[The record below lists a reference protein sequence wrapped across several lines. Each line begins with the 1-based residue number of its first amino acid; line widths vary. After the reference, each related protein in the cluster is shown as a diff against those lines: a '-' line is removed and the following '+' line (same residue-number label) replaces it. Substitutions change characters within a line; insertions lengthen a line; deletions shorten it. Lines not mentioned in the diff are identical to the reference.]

1 MSYFVADNKINIEQ
15 QSVAVPSVNGLSY
28 NPGQLIELKIDPAQV
43 KFFQPK
49 NSYLQFNVKLQM
61 PTEASGAV
69 SKFLLDSHIGAQAL
83 IKDIRIHDG
92 SNNALLEEIVGYNI
106 ATMLKYDYHCNDS
119 LRNKR
124 ALTEGAGG
132 RVTPHG
138 QLGTRQSWQNS
149 HKMGYVV
156 NDEEGA
162 TRQSALKNASYT
174 NCKVCLPLNT
184 GIFQNDKVFPC
195 MLTNG
200 LRIQILLE
208 DADKVCRMAEGVMFK
223 RKRKLNPYFHS
234 HNGSLTNT
242 SGSMVNGTDYTEFF
256 ITQDNGYLDPA
267 SLPFAVGEKIAFV
280 KQVANGGVGDGVF
293 VGSTPAITISKIEFV
308 SGFNLL
314 KLTTN
319 SFTPDETIPTNA
331 NASHILVSQSVE
343 GQSSYNMTYEVS
355 DVDLVLQKLDMGAN
369 YEGDMLRR
377 MREGGTINYDFL
389 SMTNY
394 TYSQLSTDLVAQ
406 IQLPIENRRM
416 KSVICVPTDSSVY
429 TNKQILQASGT
440 YEITTGEFQDRPGL
454 AGISD
459 NLQTYQFTYDG
470 RLQPSRLVDCSKTS
484 SKTSVS
490 QQHLIELEKA
500 LTSAGISGQSMLEFN
515 NNFVIGRAVAV
526 QGGVYDAR
534 NRQFSLNVN
543 YTGASAPTKNKLWN
557 NFVFHIR
564 RLTISGD
571 NISVE
576 V

>member
-1 MSYFVADNKINIEQ
+1 MSFFVADNKININQE
-15 QSVAVPSVNGLSY
+15 SIAVPSINGLNY

-43 KFFQPK
+43 KFFDPK

-69 SKFLLDSHIGAQAL
+69 SKFMLDSHIGAQVL

-92 SNNALLEEIVGYNI
+92 NNNALLEEIVGYNI

-124 ALTEGAGG
+124 ALSEGAGG
-132 RVTPHG
+132 RITPHG

-149 HKMGYVV
+149 HKMGYTVP
-156 NDEEGA
+156 DADGE
-162 TRQSALKNASYT
+162 TRQGQLKNASFC
-174 NCKVCLPLNT
+174 NVKVCLPLNT
-184 GIFQNDKVFPC
+184 GIFQNDKVFPS

-208 DADKVCRMAEGVMFK
+208 DADKVCRMVEGVMLK
-223 RKRKLNPYFHS
+223 RKKNLNPFFHS
-234 HNGSLTNT
+234 SNGCLTNT
-242 SGSMVNGTDYTEFF
+242 GAGSGSMVNGTDYTTIFL
-256 ITQDNGYLDPA
+256 TQDNGYLDPA
-267 SLPFAVGEKIAFV
+267 SVPFSVGERIGFCPKGSSAE
-280 KQVANGGVGDGVF
+280 VGT
-293 VGSTPAITISKIEFV
+293 TPQATISKIEFV
-308 SGFNLL
+308 SGFNLI

-319 SFTPDETIPTNA
+319 AFTPDSTISTNA
-331 NASHILVSQSVE
+331 NASHVLFSKSVE
-343 GQSSYNMTYEVS
+343 GQSSYNMTYTVS
-355 DVDLVLQKLDMGAN
+355 NVDLVLQSLNMGSQYEADMT
-369 YEGDMLRR
+369 RR

-394 TYSQLSTDLVAQ
+394 RYSQLASDLVAQ

-416 KSVICVPTDSSVY
+416 KSVICVPTDSTVY

-440 YEITTGEFQDRPGL
+440 YEVVSGEFQDRCGL
-454 AGISD
+454 VGISD
-459 NLQTYQFTYDG
+459 NIQSYQFTYDG

-490 QQHLIELEKA
+490 QQHLIELEKS
-500 LTSAGISGQSMLEFN
+500 LTAGGISGQSMLEFN
-515 NNFVIGRAVAV
+515 NNFVLGRSVAV

-564 RLTISGD
+564 RMVIAGD
-571 NISVE
+571 TISVE

>member
-1 MSYFVADNKINIEQ
+1 
-15 QSVAVPSVNGLSY
+15 
-28 NPGQLIELKIDPAQV
+28 
-43 KFFQPK
+43 
-49 NSYLQFNVKLQM
+49 
-61 PTEASGAV
+61 
-69 SKFLLDSHIGAQAL
+69 
-83 IKDIRIHDG
+83 
-92 SNNALLEEIVGYNI
+92 
-106 ATMLKYDYHCNDS
+106 
-119 LRNKR
+119 
-124 ALTEGAGG
+124 
-132 RVTPHG
+132 
-138 QLGTRQSWQNS
+138 
-149 HKMGYVV
+149 
-156 NDEEGA
+156 
-162 TRQSALKNASYT
+162 
-174 NCKVCLPLNT
+174 
-184 GIFQNDKVFPC
+184 
-195 MLTNG
+195 
-200 LRIQILLE
+200 
-208 DADKVCRMAEGVMFK
+208 
-223 RKRKLNPYFHS
+223 
-234 HNGSLTNT
+234 
-242 SGSMVNGTDYTEFF
+242 
-256 ITQDNGYLDPA
+256 
-267 SLPFAVGEKIAFV
+267 
-280 KQVANGGVGDGVF
+280 
-293 VGSTPAITISKIEFV
+293 
-308 SGFNLL
+308 
-314 KLTTN
+314 
-319 SFTPDETIPTNA
+319 
-331 NASHILVSQSVE
+331 
-343 GQSSYNMTYEVS
+343 MTYEVS

-394 TYSQLSTDLVAQ
+394 RYSQLSTDLVAQ

>member
-15 QSVAVPSVNGLSY
+15 KSIAVPSVNGLSY
-28 NPGQLIELKIDPAQV
+28 NPGQLIELKVDPAQV

-69 SKFLLDSHIGAQAL
+69 SKFMLDSHIGAQAL
-83 IKDIRIHDG
+83 IRDIRIHDG
-92 SNNALLEEIVGYNI
+92 SNNALLEEIVGYNV

-162 TRQSALKNASYT
+162 TREGALKNASYT
-174 NCKVCLPLNT
+174 NVKVCLPLNT
-184 GIFQNDKVFPC
+184 GIFQNDKVFPS

-208 DADKVCRMAEGVMFK
+208 DADKVCRMLEGVMLK
-223 RKRKLNPYFHS
+223 RKAKLNPFFHS
-234 HNGSLTNT
+234 SNGSLTNT
-242 SGSMVNGTDYTEFF
+242 SGSMVNGTDYTTMF

-267 SLPFAVGEKIAFV
+267 SVPFSVGERIALV
-280 KQVANGGVGDGVF
+280 KVSDGSHVAT
-293 VGSTPAITISKIEFV
+293 TPNITISKIEFV
-308 SGFNLL
+308 SGFNLI

-319 SFTPDETIPTNA
+319 AFTPTTTVNTNIS
-331 NASHILVSQSVE
+331 ASHILVSQSVE
-343 GQSSYNMTYEVS
+343 GQSTYNMTYEVS
-355 DVDLVLQKLDMGAN
+355 DVDLVLQTLDMGAN
-369 YEGDMLRR
+369 YESDMLRR

-394 TYSQLSTDLVAQ
+394 RYSQLSTDLVAQ

-416 KSVICVPTDSSVY
+416 KSVICIPTDSSVY

-440 YEITTGEFQDRPGL
+440 YEITSGEFQDRPGL

-459 NLQTYQFTYDG
+459 NIQSYQFTYAG

-490 QQHLIELEKA
+490 QQALIELEKA

-564 RLTISGD
+564 RMVISGD
-571 NISVE
+571 SISVE

>member
-1 MSYFVADNKINIEQ
+1 MSFFVADNKINIDQ
-15 QSVAVPSVNGLSY
+15 QSIAIPSDNGLSY

-61 PTEASGAV
+61 PVETSGAV

-83 IKDIRIHDG
+83 IRDIRIHDG
-92 SNNALLEEIVGYNI
+92 NNNALLEEIVGYNI
-106 ATMLKYDYHCNDS
+106 ATMLKYDYHCNDT

-149 HKMGYVV
+149 HKMGFVV
-156 NDEEGA
+156 NDEEGE

-174 NCKVCLPLNT
+174 NVKVCLPLNT
-184 GIFQNDKVFPC
+184 GIFQNEKVFPS

-200 LRIQILLE
+200 LRISILLE
-208 DADKVCRMAEGVMFK
+208 DASRVCRMLEGVMLK
-223 RKRKLNPYFHS
+223 RKKLLNPVFHS

-242 SGSMVNGTDYTEFF
+242 SGSMVNGVDYTTMF

-267 SLPFAVGEKIAFV
+267 SVPFAVGEKIALV
-280 KQVANGGVGDGVF
+280 KVSDNSF
-293 VGSTPAITISKIEFV
+293 VGTTPAITISKIEFV
-308 SGFNLL
+308 SGFNLI

-319 SFTPDETIPTNA
+319 SFTPDTTVPTNA

-343 GQSSYNMTYEVS
+343 GQSTYNMTYQVS
-355 DVDLVLQKLDMGAN
+355 NVDLVLQKLDMGSN
-369 YEGDMLRR
+369 YEADMLRR

-394 TYSQLSTDLVAQ
+394 RYSQLSTDLVAQ

-416 KSVICVPTDSSVY
+416 KSVIMVPTDATVY

-440 YEITTGEFQDRPGL
+440 YEITSGEFQDRPGL

-459 NLQTYQFTYDG
+459 NIQSYQFTYDG

-484 SKTSVS
+484 SQVSVS

-534 NRQFSLNVN
+534 NRQFSVNVN

-564 RLTISGD
+564 RMVVSGD
-571 NISVE
+571 SISVE

>member
-1 MSYFVADNKINIEQ
+1 MSSFFVAENKVNIAQ
-15 QSVAVPSVNGLSY
+15 QSIAVPSDNGLSY

-43 KFFQPK
+43 KFFQPQ

-69 SKFLLDSHIGAQAL
+69 SKFMLDSHIGAQAL

-106 ATMLKYDYHCNDS
+106 ATMLKYDYHCNDT

-138 QLGTRQSWQNS
+138 QLGTKQSWQNS
-149 HKMGYVV
+149 HKMGYVE
-156 NDEEGA
+156 NDTEGT
-162 TRQSALKNASYT
+162 TRASALKNASYT
-174 NCKVCLPLNT
+174 NVKVCLPLNT

-208 DADKVCRMAEGVMFK
+208 DADKVCRMLEGGMLK
-223 RKRKLNPYFHS
+223 RKKLLNPFFHS
-234 HNGSLTNT
+234 SNGCLTNT
-242 SGSMVNGTDYTEFF
+242 GAGSGSMVNGTDYTEIF
-256 ITQDNGYLDPA
+256 ITQDNGYVEPS
-267 SLPFAVGEKIAFV
+267 SLPFAVGERIAFV
-280 KQVANGGVGDGVF
+280 KAQDNSFVAT
-293 VGSTPAITISKIEFV
+293 TPNITISKIEFV
-308 SGFNLL
+308 SGFDLI
-314 KLTTN
+314 KITTN
-319 SFTPDETIPTNA
+319 SFSPDTTIGTNA
-331 NASHILVSQSVE
+331 NASHLLVSQSVE
-343 GQSSYNMTYEVS
+343 GQSSYNMTYTVS
-355 DVDLVLQKLDMGAN
+355 DVDLVLQSLDMGSQ
-369 YEGDMLRR
+369 YEADMLRR

-394 TYSQLSTDLVAQ
+394 RYSQLATDLVAQ

-416 KSVICVPTDSSVY
+416 KSVICIPTDSTVY

-440 YEITTGEFQDRPGL
+440 YEIVSGEFQDRCGL

-459 NLQTYQFTYDG
+459 NIQNYQFTYSG

-484 SKTSVS
+484 AKTSVS

-515 NNFVIGRAVAV
+515 SNFVIGRAVAV
-526 QGGVYDAR
+526 QNGVYDAR

-543 YTGASAPTKNKLWN
+543 YTGTAPTKNKLWN

-564 RLTISGD
+564 RMVINGD

>member
-1 MSYFVADNKINIEQ
+1 MSFFVADNKISIKQE
-15 QSVAVPSVNGLSY
+15 SIAIPSINGLNY
-28 NPGQLIELKIDPAQV
+28 NPGQLIELKIDPSQI
-43 KFFQPK
+43 KFFDPK

-69 SKFLLDSHIGAQAL
+69 AKFMLDSHIGAQAL

-92 SNNALLEEIVGYNI
+92 NNNALLEEIVGYNI

-124 ALTEGAGG
+124 ALSEGAGG
-132 RVTPHG
+132 RITPHG

-149 HKMGYVV
+149 HKQGFTVP
-156 NDEEGA
+156 DDDGETREGL
-162 TRQSALKNASYT
+162 LKNASYC
-174 NCKVCLPLNT
+174 NVKVCLPLNT
-184 GIFQNDKVFPC
+184 GIFQNDKVFPS

-208 DADKVCRMAEGVMFK
+208 DADKVCRMCEGVMLNRKK
-223 RKRKLNPYFHS
+223 RLNPFFHS
-234 HNGSLTNT
+234 SNGCLTNT
-242 SGSMVNGTDYTEFF
+242 GAGSGSMVNGTDYTTIFL
-256 ITQDNGYLDPA
+256 TQDNGYLDPA
-267 SLPFAVGEKIAFV
+267 SVPFAVGERIAIV
-280 KQVANGGVGDGVF
+280 LASTGAEVAT
-293 VGSTPAITISKIEFV
+293 TPNITISKIEFV
-308 SGFNLL
+308 SGFNLI

-319 SFTPDETIPTNA
+319 AFTPTTTIDTVA
-331 NASHILVSQSVE
+331 NASHLLISKSVE
-343 GQSSYNMTYEVS
+343 GQSSYNMTYSVK
-355 DVDLVLQKLDMGAN
+355 DVNIVLQSLDMGSQ
-369 YEGDMLRR
+369 YEADMLRR

-394 TYSQLSTDLVAQ
+394 RYSQLASDLVAQ

-440 YEITTGEFQDRPGL
+440 YEVVSGEFQDRCGL
-454 AGISD
+454 VGISD
-459 NLQTYQFTYDG
+459 NIQSYQFTYDG

-500 LTSAGISGQSMLEFN
+500 LTAGGISGQSMLEFN
-515 NNFVIGRAVAV
+515 NNFVLGRSVAV

-543 YTGASAPTKNKLWN
+543 YTGASAPGKNKLWN

-564 RLTISGD
+564 RMTIAGD
-571 NISVE
+571 TISVE

>member
-1 MSYFVADNKINIEQ
+1 MSFFVAENKINIEQ
-15 QSVAVPSVNGLSY
+15 KSVAIPSTNGLSY
-28 NPGQLIELKIDPAQV
+28 NPGQLIELKVDPAQI
-43 KFFQPK
+43 KFFQPQ

-61 PTEASGAV
+61 PVETAGAV
-69 SKFLLDSHIGAQAL
+69 SKFMLDSHIGAQAL
-83 IKDIRIHDG
+83 IRDIRIHDG

-149 HKMGYVV
+149 HKMGFVV
-156 NDEEGA
+156 NDAEGE
-162 TRQSALKNASYT
+162 TRQGALKNASYC
-174 NCKVCLPLNT
+174 NVKVCLPLNT

-208 DADKVCRMAEGVMFK
+208 DADKVCRMAEGVMLK
-223 RKRKLNPYFHS
+223 RKKLLNPVFHS

-242 SGSMVNGTDYTEFF
+242 SGSMVNGTDYTSFF

-267 SLPFAVGEKIAFV
+267 SVPFAVGEKIAFV
-280 KQVANGGVGDGVF
+280 KTSDNSF

-308 SGFNLL
+308 SGFNLV
-314 KLTTN
+314 KITTN
-319 SFTPDETIPTNA
+319 SFTPDTTITTNA
-331 NASHILVSQSVE
+331 NGSHILVSQSVE
-343 GQSSYNMTYEVS
+343 GQSSYNMTYSVS
-355 DVDLVLQKLDMGAN
+355 DVDLVLQSLDMGAN
-369 YEGDMLRR
+369 YESDMMRR

-394 TYSQLSTDLVAQ
+394 RYSQLSTDLVAQ

-440 YEITTGEFQDRPGL
+440 YEITSGEFQDRPGL

-459 NLQTYQFTYDG
+459 NIQSYQFTYDG

-490 QQHLIELEKA
+490 QQALIELEKS

-526 QGGVYDAR
+526 QNGVYDAR
-534 NRQFSLNVN
+534 NKQFSLNVN

-557 NFVFHIR
+557 NFVYHIR
-564 RLTISGD
+564 RMVISGD
-571 NISVE
+571 SISVE

>member
-1 MSYFVADNKINIEQ
+1 MSFFVADNKIDIVQ
-15 QSVAVPSVNGLSY
+15 QSIAVPSDNGLSY

-43 KFFQPK
+43 KFFQPQ

-61 PTEASGAV
+61 PVETAGAV
-69 SKFLLDSHIGAQAL
+69 SKFMLDSHIGAQAL
-83 IKDIRIHDG
+83 IRDIRIHDG
-92 SNNALLEEIVGYNI
+92 NNNALLEEIVGYNI

-132 RVTPHG
+132 RATPHG

-149 HKMGYVV
+149 QKMGYVV
-156 NDEEGA
+156 NDTEGE
-162 TRQSALKNASYT
+162 TREGQLKNASYT
-174 NCKVCLPLNT
+174 NVKVCLPLNT

-208 DADKVCRMAEGVMFK
+208 DADKVCRMLEGGMLK
-223 RKRKLNPYFHS
+223 RKKLLNPFFHS

-242 SGSMVNGTDYTEFF
+242 SGSMVNGTDYTTMF
-256 ITQDNGYLDPA
+256 ITQDNGYVEPA
-267 SLPFAVGEKIAFV
+267 SLPFAIGEKIALVNASDNSFV
-280 KQVANGGVGDGVF
+280 AT
-293 VGSTPAITISKIEFV
+293 TPAITISKIEFV

-319 SFTPDETIPTNA
+319 SFTPDTTVPTNA
-331 NASHILVSQSVE
+331 NASHLLVSQSVE

-355 DVDLVLQKLDMGAN
+355 DVDLVLQSLDMGPQ
-369 YEGDMLRR
+369 YEADMLRR

-394 TYSQLSTDLVAQ
+394 RYSQLATDLVAQ

-416 KSVICVPTDSSVY
+416 KSVICVPTDSTVY

-440 YEITTGEFQDRPGL
+440 YEIVSGEFQDRCGL

-459 NLQTYQFTYDG
+459 NLQSYQFTYAG

-515 NNFVIGRAVAV
+515 SNFVIGRAVAV
-526 QGGVYDAR
+526 QNGVYDAR

-543 YTGASAPTKNKLWN
+543 YTGTAPTKNKLWN

-564 RLTISGD
+564 RMVINGD
-571 NISVE
+571 SISVE

>member
-208 DADKVCRMAEGVMFK
+208 DADKVCRMLEGVMLK
-223 RKRKLNPYFHS
+223 RKKLLNPVFHS

-242 SGSMVNGTDYTEFF
+242 SGSMVNGTDYTSFF

-280 KQVANGGVGDGVF
+280 KTSDNSF

-394 TYSQLSTDLVAQ
+394 RYSQLSTDLVAQ

>member
-1 MSYFVADNKINIEQ
+1 MSSFFVADNKINIAQE
-15 QSVAVPSVNGLSY
+15 SVAIPSDNGLSY

-43 KFFQPK
+43 KFFQPQ
-49 NSYLQFNVKLQM
+49 NSYLSFNVKLQM

-69 SKFLLDSHIGAQAL
+69 SKFMLDSHIGAQAL

-106 ATMLKYDYHCNDS
+106 ATMLKYDYHCNDT

-156 NDEEGA
+156 NDTEGA
-162 TRQSALKNASYT
+162 TRQGALTNASYT
-174 NCKVCLPLNT
+174 NVKVCLPLNT

-208 DADKVCRMAEGVMFK
+208 DADKVCRMLEGGMLK
-223 RKRKLNPYFHS
+223 RKKLLNPFFHS

-242 SGSMVNGTDYTEFF
+242 SGSMVNGTDYTEMF
-256 ITQDNGYLDPA
+256 ITQDNGYVEP
-267 SLPFAVGEKIAFV
+267 SSVPFAVGEKIALVNAQDNSFV
-280 KQVANGGVGDGVF
+280 AT
-293 VGSTPAITISKIEFV
+293 TPAITISKIEFV
-308 SGFNLL
+308 SGFDLI

-319 SFTPDETIPTNA
+319 SFTPDTTVQTNA
-331 NASHILVSQSVE
+331 NASHLLVSQSVE
-343 GQSSYNMTYEVS
+343 GQSSYNMTYEIS
-355 DVDLVLQKLDMGAN
+355 DVDLVLQSLDMGAQ
-369 YEGDMLRR
+369 YEADMLRR

-394 TYSQLSTDLVAQ
+394 RYSQLATDLVAQ

-416 KSVICVPTDSSVY
+416 KSVICVPTDSTVY

-440 YEITTGEFQDRPGL
+440 YEIVSGEFQDRCGL

-459 NLQTYQFTYDG
+459 NLQSYQFTYAG

-515 NNFVIGRAVAV
+515 SNFVIGRAVAV
-526 QGGVYDAR
+526 QNGVYDAR

-543 YTGASAPTKNKLWN
+543 YTGTAPTKNKLWN
-557 NFVFHIR
+557 NFVYHIR
-564 RLTISGD
+564 RMVINGD
-571 NISVE
+571 SISVE

>member
-1 MSYFVADNKINIEQ
+1 MSFFVADNKISIKQE
-15 QSVAVPSVNGLSY
+15 SIAIPSINGLNY
-28 NPGQLIELKIDPAQV
+28 NPGQLIELKIDPSQI
-43 KFFQPK
+43 KFFDPK

-69 SKFLLDSHIGAQAL
+69 AKFMLDSHIGAQAL

-92 SNNALLEEIVGYNI
+92 NNNALLEEIVGYNI

-124 ALTEGAGG
+124 ALSEGAGG
-132 RVTPHG
+132 RITPHG

-149 HKMGYVV
+149 HKQGFTVP
-156 NDEEGA
+156 DDDGE
-162 TRQSALKNASYT
+162 TRTGLLKNASYC
-174 NCKVCLPLNT
+174 NVKVCLPLNT
-184 GIFQNDKVFPC
+184 GIFQNDKVFPS

-208 DADKVCRMAEGVMFK
+208 DADKVCRMCEGVMLNRKK
-223 RKRKLNPYFHS
+223 RLNPFFHS
-234 HNGSLTNT
+234 SNGCLTST
-242 SGSMVNGTDYTEFF
+242 GAGGAMVNGTDYTTIFL
-256 ITQDNGYLDPA
+256 TQDNGYLDPA
-267 SLPFAVGEKIAFV
+267 SVPFAVGERIAIV
-280 KQVANGGVGDGVF
+280 LASTGVEVASVPN
-293 VGSTPAITISKIEFV
+293 ITISKIEFV
-308 SGFNLL
+308 SGFNLI

-319 SFTPDETIPTNA
+319 AFTPGTTINTVA
-331 NASHILVSQSVE
+331 NASHLLISKSVE
-343 GQSSYNMTYEVS
+343 GQSSYNMTYSVK
-355 DVDLVLQKLDMGAN
+355 DVNIVLQSLDMGSQ
-369 YEGDMLRR
+369 YEADMLRR

-394 TYSQLSTDLVAQ
+394 RYSQLASDLVAQ

-440 YEITTGEFQDRPGL
+440 YEVVSGEFQDRCGL
-454 AGISD
+454 VGISD
-459 NLQTYQFTYDG
+459 NIQSYQFTYDG

-500 LTSAGISGQSMLEFN
+500 LTAGGISGQSMLEFN
-515 NNFVIGRAVAV
+515 NNFVLGRSVAV

-543 YTGASAPTKNKLWN
+543 YTGASAPGKNKLWN

-564 RLTISGD
+564 RMTIAGD
-571 NISVE
+571 TISVE